1 MDNYDDNIE
10 ELDEASSSSS
20 SKLNIGSAARNI
32 GNTTKNAAR
41 NTGRAVEGTGKAVK
55 NTGKAVEGAG
65 KVAQKAGQ
73 LTQKAG
79 QGIDKAGDSMLSAGK
94 ALSSSGYGAIA
105 GVPLSILG
113 GVTKA
118 AGLGTQAVGK
128 GTELAG
134 KGTEAA
140 GKGVQKTGEGIEK
153 TGKNIDK
160 SIKIANSAKK
170 NIEVTGNVNKNKKI
184 SLIIIGAVL
193 IFAFIFSVCLMSVI
207 AKFFP
212 IFATVTYVGG
222 DTVYGNNER
231 DLPVDLTENGIKTW
245 NEEEQKIFETLK
257 NEKDIFNS
265 DFSKYNANGIKS
277 SSSEIF
283 DVVMPLAT
291 IHYMGVVNLQSFDL
305 NYSETI
311 YSDGSSSNDYN
322 GESNVENQHTKDF
335 YQKASLVS
343 GNTFMI
349 YPGLRMLS
357 GNLIANNVS
366 FDTLQYIR
374 KLVGYDSEGNS
385 IYEDNASDIYSDWR
399 YLGQITS
406 PDVSSASNSK
416 IKVSQSINN
425 IENAISVGTNFCNSN
440 LNIEDKFDPSST
452 LGINIG
458 NNESYSMSANEYYNF
473 LKINACYDVDSIY
486 DEIFGEK
493 FDGDIVGYLND
504 KFKDDKA
511 KVPTGNLVNGQ
522 YYITVSVNKKI
533 DYEKYQNYLK
543 EVYIPYYYINCE
555 NCKYK
560 DAEESEKEAQT
571 DSILKNIMKYINTFK
586 YYNNEELIY
595 YQIGYI
601 GGSGTHGVSVD
612 YNCDNGLPGYGDYL
626 NHDGIDI
633 NGVPEGTKVYPLF
646 GGTVIQVGYI
656 SASSTCYAD
665 CDNNTDICICK
676 NCASGMDQ
684 MGNYVAIKG
693 IAADGEERIAYYLH
707 FSSIPDYIK
716 VGEQV
721 DEYTVI
727 GYVGTTGC
735 STGNHLHIDFRDT
748 DGLNTYKH
756 YGSYAYKPNN
766 IYTIDALRSTVCSR
780 IGDNDEE

>member
-41 NTGRAVEGTGKAVK
+41 NTGRAVEETGKAVK

-134 KGTEAA
+134 KGTEAS

-153 TGKNIDK
+153 TGQTVRK
-160 SIKIANSAKK
+160 STGSINGTFSLKKLKRWLIVASAVASVV
-170 NIEVTGNVNKNKKI
+170 ILFALMVT
-184 SLIIIGAVL
+184 SAV
-193 IFAFIFSVCLMSVI
+193 ADMWPNFI
-207 AKFFP
+207 
-212 IFATVTYVGG
+212 VTTMTGG
-222 DTVYGNNER
+222 TTTYSKDGVPT
-231 DLPVDLTENGIKTW
+231 DLTENGVDTW
-245 NEEEQKIFETLK
+245 TEEQKKLFTDLTKDKEYYDKGFSNYGASNILENN
-257 NEKDIFNS
+257 NEQLDNS
-265 DFSKYNANGIKS
+265 T
-277 SSSEIF
+277 
-283 DVVMPLAT
+283 VVAT
-291 IHYMGVVNLQSFDL
+291 IHYQGTVNLTTFDKK
-305 NYSETI
+305 YEEFEYDDGTTS
-311 YSDGSSSNDYN
+311 SDYK
-322 GESNVENQHTKDF
+322 GEPNVENQHTRDF
-335 YQKASLVS
+335 YEQAGEKV
-343 GNTFMI
+343 GNTFIM
-349 YPGLRMLS
+349 YPGTRMLL
-357 GNLIANNVS
+357 GYLVKNNVN
-366 FDTLQYIR
+366 F
-374 KLVGYDSEGNS
+374 S
-385 IYEDNASDIYSDWR
+385 IVKYEEWYEDGVLYSNAGEVLSDWN
-399 YLGQITS
+399 YLGKITAES
-406 PDVSSASNSK
+406 EEKAKNFYSVLGT
-416 IKVSQSINN
+416 INN
-425 IENAISVGTNFCNSN
+425 IVNGVVDNRNYCNKDNDWNAIN
-440 LNIEDKFDPSST
+440 K
-452 LGINIG
+452 
-458 NNESYSMSANEYYNF
+458 
-473 LKINACYDVDSIY
+473 CYDVDTIY

-493 FDGDIVGYLND
+493 FDIEDSSDVISYLEE
-504 KFKDDKA
+504 KYDDENA
-511 KVPTGNLVNGQ
+511 LVPTGRLINGRN
-522 YYITVSVNKKI
+522 YITVNVSKKI
-533 DYEKYQNYLK
+533 DYDLYEKYLK
-543 EVYIPYYYINCE
+543 EVYIPYVYINCD
-555 NCKYK
+555 NCGYK
-560 DAEESEKEAQT
+560 DESEEFKEAY
-571 DSILKNIMKYINTFK
+571 SENIYGEIIEFVNAFK
-586 YYNNEELIY
+586 DLNNEELIY